1 MNTVK
6 SSPHIHGPLRTD
18 KAMLMVAIALLPAA
32 LWGVYAFGFRALF
45 TLIVAIAS
53 SLLTEFLLGKVSHES
68 TLRDGSALVT
78 GLLVGMNMPPL
89 AYHQFYI
96 PLIASAFAITVVKWT
111 FGGLGCNWMNPALA
125 GRVFVFFSF
134 TSQMSSFIL
143 PRTLSVDS
151 LSSATP
157 LSAMKT
163 AMTAGAAGRSSE
175 LLALPVTEFAQNVA
189 DKLGISPYAVD
200 AFLGNR
206 AGCIGEVF
214 GKYGECYR
222 IGGDEFC
229 VILTSHEQIADLLR
243 QFDGLVEKRNRIPFP
258 LRISHGWETREYPDG
273 SAVSVNDI
281 IELKTASDKKLYLHK
296 SACRIS

>member
-18 KAMLMVAIALLPAA
+18 KAMLMVTIALLPAA

-78 GLLVGMNMPPL
+78 GLLVGINMPPL

-143 PRTLSVDS
+143 PRTLS
-151 LSSATP
+151 
-157 LSAMKT
+157 
-163 AMTAGAAGRSSE
+163 
-175 LLALPVTEFAQNVA
+175 
-189 DKLGISPYAVD
+189 
-200 AFLGNR
+200 
-206 AGCIGEVF
+206 
-214 GKYGECYR
+214 
-222 IGGDEFC
+222 
-229 VILTSHEQIADLLR
+229 
-243 QFDGLVEKRNRIPFP
+243 
-258 LRISHGWETREYPDG
+258 
-273 SAVSVNDI
+273 
-281 IELKTASDKKLYLHK
+281 
-296 SACRIS
+296 